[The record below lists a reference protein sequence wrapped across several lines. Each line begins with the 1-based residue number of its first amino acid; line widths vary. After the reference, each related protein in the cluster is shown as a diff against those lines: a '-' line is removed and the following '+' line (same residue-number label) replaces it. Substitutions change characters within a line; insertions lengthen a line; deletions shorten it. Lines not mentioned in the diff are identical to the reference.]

1 MWPDAHAPSGQ
12 QASSKSDGTEIAL
25 RSTTLHCE
33 MRDGPMSIQEQLQ
46 QDLKT
51 AMRAG
56 ERERMGVIRMAL
68 AALKN
73 AQMALVE
80 AEYNKALA
88 AAPKTTDVQGHP
100 VIPEITLDRNMPL
113 SETAMQETIAK
124 EVKRRHDAAEIYRKG
139 RREDL
144 ATQEEAEAAI
154 LETYLPR
161 QLTAQELR
169 PLVVAAIDELG
180 AGGAADMGKVM
191 PALIQQFKGRADGR
205 LISQLAREILSQR
218 N

>member
-1 MWPDAHAPSGQ
+1 MN
-12 QASSKSDGTEIAL
+12 
-25 RSTTLHCE
+25 
-33 MRDGPMSIQEQLQ
+33 IQEQLQ
-46 QDLKT
+46 QDVKA

-56 ERERMGVIRMAL
+56 DRQRVGVIRMAL

-88 AAPKTTDVQGHP
+88 AAPKTTDAQGHP
-100 VIPEITLDRNMPL
+100 VIPEISLDRDKPL

-124 EVKRRHDAAEIYRKG
+124 ETKRRHDAAEIYRKG

-144 ATQEEAEAAI
+144 AVQEEAEAAI
-154 LETYLPR
+154 LAAYLPR
-161 QLTAQELR
+161 QLTAEELR
-169 PLVVAAIDELG
+169 PLLVAAIDELG
-180 AGGAADMGKVM
+180 AGSAADMGKVM

-205 LISQLAREILSQR
+205 LLSQLAREILSQK